1 MGDRHLIPT
10 KSNCGQTNTDD
21 DIGDPYSQATD
32 HLLDLLVS
40 LNPHLVADV
49 GCGDAGVTFDVAQ
62 VLPYDTT
69 LYAID
74 HDPTVFDPPF
84 DEHTRAHCTIMTL
97 VQEVNE
103 LALPTEVDVLLCRFL
118 LLNLVAPLAAVERMR
133 QWVRPGGHLVL
144 MEPIT
149 STGRVEGHP
158 LSVGTDEIANPDI
171 GLRLCE
177 LLADVGV
184 NEPSIAAFTPV
195 GLGGSLAGRYL
206 AAMTGVDPDP
216 ASFVSL
222 PTLVLACGQVQ

>member
-1 MGDRHLIPT
+1 M
-10 KSNCGQTNTDD
+10 
-21 DIGDPYSQATD
+21 
-32 HLLDLLVS
+32 S

-62 VLPYDTT
+62 ALPSDTI

-84 DEHTRAHCTIMTL
+84 NEHTKVHCTVTTL

-103 LALPTEVDVLLCRFL
+103 LTLPTEVDVIFSRFL
-118 LLNLVAPLAAVERMR
+118 LLNLPAPLAAVERMR
-133 QWVRPGGHLVL
+133 HWVRPGGHLVL

-171 GLRLCE
+171 GLRLYE
-177 LLADVGV
+177 LLTNVGV

-195 GLGGSLAGRYL
+195 GLGESLAGRYL

-216 ASFVSL
+216 TSFVSL
-222 PTLVLACGQVQ
+222 PTLVLAWGQVQ